1 MNRAGYGHHGSHSGH
16 GGHGYCQEDQV
27 SIGLLVVSLAGI
39 ALMFYTL
46 LTKIQANGGRKKR
59 DDDMNTYFPLQ
70 YIVSFFETDG
80 MISYSIILYNI
91 ACV

>member
-1 MNRAGYGHHGSHSGH
+1 
-16 GGHGYCQEDQV
+16 
-27 SIGLLVVSLAGI
+27 
-39 ALMFYTL
+39 MFYTL